1 MRRDLPRT
9 RLPRT
14 AVAWTKD
21 VAVRT
26 TRYELNRIPSALYN
40 LRADGFD
47 ALYGLVFCL
56 LPRDPGV
63 NSEVEHLADAERA
76 ELLNSA
82 LGDTMRELAKRKRT
96 SGLTWAVSSGMGC
109 PAPKSR
115 TLKFEY
121 TVDLNERRGGEHGL
135 HKGKI

>member
-82 LGDTMRELAKRKRT
+82 LGDTMRELAKAKEDERLDVG
-96 SGLTWAVSSGMGC
+96 SIFGDGLSSSKV
-109 PAPKSR
+109 ADV
-115 TLKFEY
+115 E
-121 TVDLNERRGGEHGL
+121 V
-135 HKGKI
+135 